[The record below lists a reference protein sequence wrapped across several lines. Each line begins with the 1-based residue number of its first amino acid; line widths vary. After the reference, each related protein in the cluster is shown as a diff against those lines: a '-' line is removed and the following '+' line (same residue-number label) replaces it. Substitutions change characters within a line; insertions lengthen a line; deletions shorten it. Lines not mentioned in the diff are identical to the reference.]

1 MDAITPEIICKYFK
15 SAMEYEMAYDK
26 VIGFGNELDPDAMVH
41 KYRSHRRVF
50 RTDRVKTNVRMKM
63 MSKVALEDRDKFLV
77 KVKIE
82 EKEGKRCREDEY
94 TVVVPATGDWG
105 LLHGL
110 VRHLAYKKV
119 ESEAMLVI
127 AATASAPALP
137 GLQ

>member
-1 MDAITPEIICKYFK
+1 M
-15 SAMEYEMAYDK
+15 
-26 VIGFGNELDPDAMVH
+26 
-41 KYRSHRRVF
+41 F
-50 RTDRVKTNVRMKM
+50 RIDRAKTNVRMKM

-77 KVKIE
+77 EVKIE
-82 EKEGKRCREDEY
+82 GKEGKRCQEDEY